1 MALWPAMPAQ
11 VKQLKWLIISGN
23 LKKNA
28 FSADYDDIF
37 IIFAADLDVKHIF
50 MIIGREKEQRELLG
64 LLDKENSQFCA
75 VYGRR
80 RVGKTY
86 LVRETF
92 NYQFCFQHTGVAK
105 GTLRQQLTAF
115 RNSLATAGLKCAI
128 PKTWM
133 EAFELLKQLIN
144 KAPAGKKVLFID
156 ELPWMDTAKGNLIG
170 ALENF
175 WNGWATARREKDI
188 VLIVCGSA
196 TSWISKK
203 LLKDKGGLRGRLT
216 NRIKLAPF
224 TLRECELFA
233 KGANL
238 ALGRKD
244 VLELYMIL
252 GGIPYY
258 WSFLKKGLSVAQN
271 VDQLFFAETAQ
282 LRDEFEAL
290 YAILFKRP
298 ENYLKVIAC
307 LAGGR
312 KSGMTR
318 EAILATSKISD
329 GGTFSTVLE
338 ELEECGFIRRFASA
352 DTTETNAMYQLT
364 DNYTLFYY
372 LCIKKNAF
380 SDERYWSNTFTS
392 SSHNIWK
399 GLAFERVCL
408 QHIPQMKAALGIS
421 GVQTNVCSWF
431 ARGTDKRHGAQI
443 DLVIQ
448 RADGFT
454 DLCEM
459 KHATDV
465 FTIDKD
471 YAGDLQN
478 KLNAYQELSKDK
490 RTLHLVMV
498 TTNGV
503 THNNYYNMIQNEI
516 VLDDLFAI

>member
-1 MALWPAMPAQ
+1 
-11 VKQLKWLIISGN
+11 
-23 LKKNA
+23 
-28 FSADYDDIF
+28 
-37 IIFAADLDVKHIF
+37 

-64 LLDKENSQFCA
+64 LLEKEESQFCV

-86 LVRETF
+86 LIRETF

-115 RNSLATAGLKCAI
+115 RNSLVAAGIDKCAV
-128 PKTWM
+128 PKTWID
-133 EAFELLKQLIN
+133 AFELLKEFIN
-144 KAPAGKKVLFID
+144 QAPTGKKVLFID
-156 ELPWMDTAKGNLIG
+156 ELPWMDTPKGNLIG

-196 TSWISKK
+196 TSWIGKK

-216 NRIKLAPF
+216 NRIKLVPF
-224 TLRECELFA
+224 TLRECELYA
-233 KGANL
+233 KSANL

-258 WSFLKKGLSVAQN
+258 WSFLKKGMSVAQN
-271 VDQLFFAETAQ
+271 VDQLFFTETAQ

-298 ENYLKVIAC
+298 ENYLKVIWC
-307 LAGGR
+307 LGNGR
-312 KSGMTR
+312 RSGMTR
-318 EAILATSKISD
+318 EEILQACRLSD
-329 GGTFSTVLE
+329 GGTFSTILE
-338 ELEECGFIRRFASA
+338 DLEECGFIRRFTSA
-352 DTTETNAMYQLT
+352 DTAEINAIYQLI

-392 SSHNIWK
+392 PSHGTWK

-408 QHIPQMKAALGIS
+408 QHIPQIKAALGIS

-431 ARGTDKRHGAQI
+431 VRGTTARRGAQI

-459 KHATDV
+459 KHSENV

-471 YAGDLQN
+471 YADDLQN
-478 KLNAYQELSKDK
+478 KLSAYQELSKDK

-503 THNNYYNMIQNEI
+503 TRNSNYNIIQNEI
-516 VLDDLFAI
+516 IMDDLFAI

>member
-1 MALWPAMPAQ
+1 
-11 VKQLKWLIISGN
+11 
-23 LKKNA
+23 
-28 FSADYDDIF
+28 
-37 IIFAADLDVKHIF
+37 
-50 MIIGREKEQRELLG
+50 MIIGREKEQRELIS
-64 LLDKENSQFCA
+64 LLDKEEPQFCA

-86 LVRETF
+86 LIRETF

-115 RNSLATAGLKCAI
+115 RNSLLGAGMKCAI
-128 PKTWM
+128 PKTWI
-133 EAFELLKQLIN
+133 EAFELLKLLIN
-144 KAPAGKKVLFID
+144 KAPTGKKVIFID
-156 ELPWMDTAKGNLIG
+156 ELPWMDTPKSNLIG

-216 NRIKLAPF
+216 NHIKVVPF
-224 TLRECELFA
+224 TLRECELFT
-233 KGANL
+233 KSANL

-244 VLELYMIL
+244 ILELYMIL

-271 VDQLFFAETAQ
+271 IDQLIFSETAQ

-290 YAILFKRP
+290 YSVLFKRP
-298 ENYLKVIAC
+298 ENYLKVIQC
-307 LAGGR
+307 LSDGR

-318 EAILATSKISD
+318 EDILAASKLTD
-329 GGTFSTVLE
+329 GGSFSTILE
-338 ELEECGFIRRFASA
+338 ELEECGFIRCFVSA
-352 DTTETNAMYQLT
+352 DTKMTNAMYQLT

-380 SDERYWSNTFTS
+380 SDEHYWTNTFTS
-392 SSHNIWK
+392 ASHNTWK
-399 GLAFERVCL
+399 GHAFERVCL
-408 QHIPQMKAALGIS
+408 QHIPQIKTALGIS
-421 GVQTNVCSWF
+421 GVQTNVCSWL
-431 ARGTDKRHGAQI
+431 ARGTDERQGAQI
-443 DLVIQ
+443 DLVLQ

-454 DLCEM
+454 DICEM
-459 KHATDV
+459 KHSTNI
-465 FTIDKD
+465 FTIDKE
-471 YAGDLQN
+471 YARDLQN
-478 KLNAYQELSKDK
+478 KLEAYQELSKDK
-490 RTLHLVMV
+490 RTLHLVML

-503 THNNYYNMIQNEI
+503 AHNSYYNMVQKEI
-516 VLDDLFAI
+516 ILDELFT

>member
-1 MALWPAMPAQ
+1 
-11 VKQLKWLIISGN
+11 
-23 LKKNA
+23 
-28 FSADYDDIF
+28 
-37 IIFAADLDVKHIF
+37 
-50 MIIGREKEQRELLG
+50 MIIGRERERQELLR
-64 LLDKENSQFCA
+64 LLEKEESQFCA

-86 LVRETF
+86 LIRETF

-115 RNSLATAGLKCAI
+115 RNSLMAAGMQCAI
-128 PKTWM
+128 PRTWI
-133 EAFELLKQLIN
+133 EAFELLKQLVTQ
-144 KAPAGKKVLFID
+144 ASAGKKVLFID
-156 ELPWMDTAKGNLIG
+156 ELPWMDTPKGNLIG

-203 LLKDKGGLRGRLT
+203 LLKDKEGLRGRLT
-216 NRIKLAPF
+216 NRIKIVPF
-224 TLRECELFA
+224 TLHECELFA
-233 KGANL
+233 KSANL

-244 VLELYMIL
+244 ILELYMVL

-271 VDQLFFAETAQ
+271 VDQLFFSETAQ
-282 LRDEFEAL
+282 LHDEFEAL
-290 YAILFKRP
+290 YAVLFKHP
-298 ENYLKVIAC
+298 DNYLKVIQC
-307 LAGGR
+307 MSDGR

-318 EAILATSKISD
+318 EEILATSRLSD
-329 GGTFSTVLE
+329 GGTFSTIME

-352 DTTETNAMYQLT
+352 DTTQTNAMYQLI

-372 LCIKKNAF
+372 LCVRKNAF
-380 SDERYWSNTFTS
+380 SDEHYWQNTYTS
-392 SSHNIWK
+392 ASHNTWR
-399 GLAFERVCL
+399 GHAFERVCL
-408 QHIPQMKAALGIS
+408 QHIPQIKAALGIS

-431 ARGTDKRHGAQI
+431 SRGRGERRGAQI

-459 KHATDV
+459 KHSASI
-465 FTIDKD
+465 FTIEKD
-471 YAGDLQN
+471 YAKELRN
-478 KLNAYQELSKDK
+478 KMAAYQELSKDK
-490 RTLHLVMV
+490 RTPHLVMV

-503 THNNYYNMIQNEI
+503 AHNSNYNMVQNEI
-516 VLDDLFAI
+516 TLDSLFAG

>member
-1 MALWPAMPAQ
+1 
-11 VKQLKWLIISGN
+11 
-23 LKKNA
+23 
-28 FSADYDDIF
+28 
-37 IIFAADLDVKHIF
+37 
-50 MIIGREKEQRELLG
+50 MIIGREKEKLTLLS
-64 LLDKENSQFCA
+64 LLESEEPQFCV

-86 LVRETF
+86 LVREAF
-92 NYQFCFQHTGVAK
+92 NYQFCFQHTGIAK

-115 RNSLATAGLKCAI
+115 RNSLSASGMRCAT
-128 PKTWM
+128 PKTWLD
-133 EAFELLKQLIN
+133 AFELLKQLILL
-144 KAPAGKKVLFID
+144 APTGKKVIFID
-156 ELPWMDTAKGNLIG
+156 ELPWMDTPKGNLMA

-175 WNGWATARREKDI
+175 WNGWATARKEKDI

-216 NRIKLAPF
+216 CHIKVVPF

-233 KGANL
+233 QGSNL

-244 VLELYMIL
+244 ILELYMIL

-258 WSFLKKGLSVAQN
+258 WSFLRKGLSVAQN
-271 VDQLFFAETAQ
+271 IDQLMFSETAQ

-290 YAILFKRP
+290 YAVLFKRP
-298 ENYLKVIAC
+298 ENYLKVIGC
-307 LAGGR
+307 LSDGR

-318 EAILATSKISD
+318 EEILRESKLSD
-329 GGTFSTVLE
+329 GGTFSTILQ
-338 ELEECGFIRRFASA
+338 ELEECGFIRSFASA
-352 DTTETNAMYQLT
+352 DTAETNALYQLI

-372 LCIKKNAF
+372 LCIRKNAF
-380 SDERYWSNTFTS
+380 SDEQFWSNTFTS
-392 SSHNIWK
+392 PSHNNWK

-408 QHIPQMKAALGIS
+408 QHIRQIKAALGIA
-421 GVQTNVCSWF
+421 GVQTSICSWF
-431 ARGTDKRHGAQI
+431 TRGTKERRGAQI

-459 KHATDV
+459 KHTSSL

-471 YAGDLQN
+471 EADILQN
-478 KLNAYQELSKDK
+478 KLDAYRDLSKDK
-490 RTLHLVMV
+490 RTLHLVLV
-498 TTNGV
+498 SSNEISR
-503 THNNYYNMIQNEI
+503 NNFYNMIQK
-516 VLDDLFAI
+516 VVTLDDLFAV

>member
-1 MALWPAMPAQ
+1 
-11 VKQLKWLIISGN
+11 
-23 LKKNA
+23 
-28 FSADYDDIF
+28 
-37 IIFAADLDVKHIF
+37 
-50 MIIGREKEQRELLG
+50 MIVGREKEQSELLS
-64 LLDKENSQFCA
+64 LLEKEESQFCA

-86 LVRETF
+86 LIRETF

-105 GTLRQQLTAF
+105 GTLRHQLTAF
-115 RNSLATAGLKCAI
+115 RNSLVDAGMKCAI

-133 EAFELLKQLIN
+133 EAFEQLKRLISN
-144 KAPAGKKVLFID
+144 APKGKKVIFID
-156 ELPWMDTAKGNLIG
+156 ELPWMDTPKGNLIG

-216 NRIKLAPF
+216 SRIKLVPF

-233 KGANL
+233 QASNL
-238 ALGRKD
+238 AMGRKD

-271 VDQLFFAETAQ
+271 VDQLFFSETSQ
-282 LRDEFEAL
+282 LRDEFDAL
-290 YAILFKRP
+290 YSILFKRP
-298 ENYLKVIAC
+298 MNYIKVIEC
-307 LAGGR
+307 LSDGK
-312 KSGMTR
+312 KSGMSR
-318 EAILATSKISD
+318 DAIMNASKLSD
-329 GGTFSTVLE
+329 GGTFSNIME
-338 ELEECGFIRRFASA
+338 DLEECGFIRRFASA
-352 DTTETNAMYQLT
+352 DTAQINALYQLI

-380 SDERYWSNTFTS
+380 SDEHYWSNTFS
-392 SSHNIWK
+392 SAFHNAWK

-408 QHIPQMKAALGIS
+408 QHIPQIKAALGIT

-431 ARGTDKRHGAQI
+431 VRGTDKRRGVQI

-454 DLCEM
+454 DICEM
-459 KHATDV
+459 KHSV
-465 FTIDKD
+465 KPFTIDKD
-471 YAGDLQN
+471 YAESLQR
-478 KLNAYQELSKDK
+478 KLDAYQELSKDS
-490 RTLHLVMV
+490 RTHHLVMV
-498 TTNGV
+498 TSNGV
-503 THNNYYNMIQNEI
+503 MHNSYYNMIQKEI
-516 VLDDLFAI
+516 TIDDLFN

>member
-1 MALWPAMPAQ
+1 
-11 VKQLKWLIISGN
+11 
-23 LKKNA
+23 
-28 FSADYDDIF
+28 
-37 IIFAADLDVKHIF
+37 

-64 LLDKENSQFCA
+64 LLEREESQFCA

-86 LVRETF
+86 LIRETF

-115 RNSLATAGLKCAI
+115 RNSLAAAGLKCSI

-133 EAFELLKQLIN
+133 EAFEQLKQLVDN
-144 KAPAGKKVLFID
+144 APAGKKVIFID
-156 ELPWMDTAKGNLIG
+156 ELPWMDTPKGNLVG

-203 LLKDKGGLRGRLT
+203 LMKDKGGLRGRLT
-216 NRIKLAPF
+216 ERIKIVPF
-224 TLRECELFA
+224 TLRECEHFA
-233 KGANL
+233 FSANL
-238 ALGRKD
+238 AFGRKD

-271 VDQLFFAETAQ
+271 VDQLFFTETAQ

-298 ENYLKVIAC
+298 ENYLKVIKS
-307 LAGGR
+307 LSDGR
-312 KSGMTR
+312 KAGMTR
-318 EAILATSKISD
+318 EEILTTARLSD
-329 GGTFSTVLE
+329 GGTFSAILE

-352 DTTETNAMYQLT
+352 DTAEANAMYQLI
-364 DNYTLFYY
+364 DNYTMFYY
-372 LCIKKNAF
+372 HCIKKNAF
-380 SDERYWSNTFTS
+380 SDERYWTNTYTS
-392 SSHNIWK
+392 ASHNTWK

-408 QHIPQMKAALGIS
+408 QHIPQIKAALGIS
-421 GVQTNVCSWF
+421 GVQTNVCSWS
-431 ARGTDKRHGAQI
+431 ARGNRERRGAQI

-459 KHATDV
+459 KHADSN
-465 FTIDKD
+465 FTIDQD
-471 YAGDLQN
+471 YARELRN
-478 KLNAYQELSKDK
+478 KLDAYQQLSKDK

-498 TTNGV
+498 TTNGIAR
-503 THNNYYNMIQNEI
+503 NNYSNMIQNEI
-516 VLDDLFAI
+516 TLDDLFD

>member
-1 MALWPAMPAQ
+1 
-11 VKQLKWLIISGN
+11 
-23 LKKNA
+23 
-28 FSADYDDIF
+28 
-37 IIFAADLDVKHIF
+37 
-50 MIIGREKEQRELLG
+50 MIIGREKEQQELLN
-64 LLDKENSQFCA
+64 LLTKEDSQFCA

-86 LVRETF
+86 LIRETF

-105 GTLRQQLTAF
+105 GPLRQQLTAF
-115 RNSLATAGLKCAI
+115 RNSLMAAGMKCAI
-128 PKTWM
+128 PKTWID
-133 EAFELLKQLIN
+133 AFELLKELIN
-144 KAPAGKKVLFID
+144 NAPEGKKVLFID
-156 ELPWMDTAKGNLIG
+156 ELPWMDTPKGNLIS

-216 NRIKLAPF
+216 HRIKLVPF
-224 TLRECELFA
+224 TLHECELFA

-271 VDQLFFAETAQ
+271 VDQLFFSETAQ
-282 LRDEFEAL
+282 LHDEFEAL

-298 ENYLKVIAC
+298 ENYLKVIRC
-307 LAGGR
+307 LSDGR

-318 EAILATSKISD
+318 EEILAASKLTD
-329 GGTFSTVLE
+329 GGTFSTILE
-338 ELEECGFIRRFASA
+338 ELEECGFIRHFASA
-352 DTTETNAMYQLT
+352 GTTTANAMYQLI

-380 SDERYWSNTFTS
+380 SDEHYWSNTVMSAF
-392 SSHNIWK
+392 HNTWK

-408 QHIPQMKAALGIS
+408 QHIPQIKASLGIS
-421 GVQTNVCSWF
+421 GVLTNVCSWF
-431 ARGTDKRHGAQI
+431 TKGTKQQRGAQI

-454 DLCEM
+454 DLCEI
-459 KHATDV
+459 KHSSNA
-465 FTIDKD
+465 FTIGRE
-471 YAGDLQN
+471 YAHELQN
-478 KLNAYQELSKDK
+478 KIEAYQKSSKDK
-490 RTLHLVMV
+490 RTIHLVMV

-503 THNNYYNMIQNEI
+503 VHNNYYNMIQNEI
-516 VLDDLFAI
+516 TADNLFIG

>member
-1 MALWPAMPAQ
+1 
-11 VKQLKWLIISGN
+11 
-23 LKKNA
+23 
-28 FSADYDDIF
+28 
-37 IIFAADLDVKHIF
+37 
-50 MIIGREKEQRELLG
+50 MIIGRKKEQYELLG
-64 LLDKENSQFCA
+64 LLEKEVSQFCA

-86 LVRETF
+86 LIRETF
-92 NYQFCFQHTGVAK
+92 NYQFCFQHTGIAK

-115 RNSLATAGLKCAI
+115 RNSLVAAGMKCAI
-128 PKTWM
+128 PKTWI
-133 EAFELLKQLIN
+133 EAFELLKQLIHQ
-144 KAPAGKKVLFID
+144 APAGKKVLFID
-156 ELPWMDTAKGNLIG
+156 ELPWMDTPKGNLIG

-203 LLKDKGGLRGRLT
+203 LLKDKDGLRGRLT
-216 NRIKLAPF
+216 NRIKLVPF
-224 TLRECELFA
+224 TLCECEQFA
-233 KGANL
+233 KSANL
-238 ALGRKD
+238 AMGNKD

-271 VDQLFFAETAQ
+271 VDQLFFSETAK
-282 LRDEFEAL
+282 LRDEFDAL
-290 YAILFKRP
+290 YATLFKRP
-298 ENYLKVIAC
+298 ENYLKVIEC
-307 LAGGR
+307 MSDGR

-318 EAILATSKISD
+318 DEILKESKLSD
-329 GGTFSTVLE
+329 GGTFSTILE

-352 DTTETNAMYQLT
+352 NTAEANAMYQLI
-364 DNYTLFYY
+364 DSYTLFYY

-380 SDERYWSNTFTS
+380 SDENFWTNTFTS
-392 SSHNIWK
+392 PSHNTWR
-399 GLAFERVCL
+399 GHAFERVCL

-431 ARGTDKRHGAQI
+431 ARGTNKQIGAQI
-443 DLVIQ
+443 DMVMQ

-454 DLCEM
+454 DIFEM
-459 KHATDV
+459 KYSSDV
-465 FTIDKD
+465 FTIDKN
-471 YAGDLQN
+471 YAKDLQN
-478 KLNAYQELSKDK
+478 KQNAYKKLSKDK

-503 THNNYYNMIQNEI
+503 AHNNYYNMIQNEI
-516 VLDDLFAI
+516 TLDDLFAY

>member
-1 MALWPAMPAQ
+1 
-11 VKQLKWLIISGN
+11 
-23 LKKNA
+23 
-28 FSADYDDIF
+28 
-37 IIFAADLDVKHIF
+37 
-50 MIIGREKEQRELLG
+50 MIIGREKEQQELLW
-64 LLDKENSQFCA
+64 LLEKEESQFCA

-105 GTLRQQLTAF
+105 GTLRQQLTTF
-115 RNSLATAGLKCAI
+115 RNSLVAAGLKCAV
-128 PKTWM
+128 PKTWID
-133 EAFELLKQLIN
+133 AFELLKMLIN
-144 KAPAGKKVLFID
+144 QAPEGKKVLFID
-156 ELPWMDTAKGNLIG
+156 ELPWMDTPKSNLIG

-175 WNGWATARREKDI
+175 WNGWATARKEKDI

-216 NRIKLAPF
+216 NRIKLLPF

-233 KGANL
+233 KSANL

-244 VLELYMIL
+244 ILELYMIL

-271 VDQLFFAETAQ
+271 VDQLFFAENAQ
-282 LRDEFEAL
+282 LNYEFEAL
-290 YAILFKRP
+290 YTILFKRP
-298 ENYLKVIAC
+298 ENYLKVIWC
-307 LAGGR
+307 LSNGR
-312 KSGMTR
+312 KSGMSR
-318 EAILATSKISD
+318 DEILKECKISD
-329 GGTFSTVLE
+329 GGTFSMILE

-352 DTTETNAMYQLT
+352 DTADNNAMYQLI

-372 LCIKKNAF
+372 HCIKKNSF
-380 SDERYWSNTFTS
+380 SDEHYWSNTFTS
-392 SSHNIWK
+392 TSHNVWK
-399 GLAFERVCL
+399 GHAFERICL
-408 QHIPQMKAALGIS
+408 QHVPQIKVALGIL
-421 GVQTNVCSWF
+421 GVQTNVCSWY
-431 ARGTDKRHGAQI
+431 ARGATERRGAQI

-459 KHATDV
+459 KHSDSM
-465 FTIDKD
+465 FTIDND
-471 YAGDLQN
+471 YAKDLQN
-478 KLNAYQELSKDK
+478 KLSSYQELSRDK
-490 RTLHLVMV
+490 RTPHLVMV

-503 THNNYYNMIQNEI
+503 VHNSYFNIIQNEI
-516 VLDDLFAI
+516 TMDDLFGM